1 MENKG
6 NMTSSR
12 RVFNG
17 QPRISVAQFSALPP
31 PVCPVAF
38 FPLLFF
44 PLPYFPVAQFFVAV
58 FCITLSSFY
67 LIYNILA

>member
-17 QPRISVAQFSALPP
+17 QPRISVAQFSAP

-58 FCITLSSFY
+58 FCITLFSFY